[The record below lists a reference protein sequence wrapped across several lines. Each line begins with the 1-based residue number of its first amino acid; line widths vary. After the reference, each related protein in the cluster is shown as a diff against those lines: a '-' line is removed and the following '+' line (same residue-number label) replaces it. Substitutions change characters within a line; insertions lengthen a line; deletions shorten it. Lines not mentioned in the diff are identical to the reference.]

1 MKRITVALIG
11 QPNVGKSTLFNALT
25 GGNAIV
31 TNWPGTTVSKSEGV
45 IRHCQYEIHIID
57 LPGVYGLT
65 AFTIEEKISRNF
77 IVNEKP
83 DVVVVLV
90 DSLSLIRTLYLALD
104 VLELIDRVVI
114 GVTKV
119 DEAHSRGVHINYNLL
134 EKQLGVPV
142 VPLSAVR
149 GDGLRELAE
158 RIISVYEAGRREHT
172 KVDYG
177 ELSTYIESAE
187 ALIRQCDLGLSHR
200 WLAVKVF
207 EGDPETLE
215 LIKSRCTSLYEDL
228 VELREEASRILK
240 VDPAVIVARSRFKHA
255 ESIGKT
261 CVIQVAVRKKAPSKL
276 FYHPV
281 YAPLISIAIILAVFT
296 LAFNLNTGFPVASIL
311 ESVGFSELAEAIENY
326 TISSLIERFLEWSS
340 STLKGLLGEN
350 AISLFLSEAVLGGV
364 GALLLFLPLIMT
376 VLATI
381 GVLEDTG
388 LLTRLAV
395 GVHTLFEKLGFS
407 GHALFPLSLSLGCNV
422 PGLLVARAIPS
433 TAERARL
440 IMLLPFIPCQAR
452 LVVLLALA
460 TAVRQGFLLVVL
472 SYIVAFAAFFALGFA
487 LYKWSTMRSESV
499 EIRLLLEQPPLHKPI
514 PRVVWW
520 YTWWHTKHFLVK
532 AGTIIVLA
540 NILFW
545 LLSHV
550 GPSMSFTDDPG
561 ESIAASFSK
570 TLTPILKPIGIS
582 GEGSWIIAL
591 ALIAGF
597 IAKEIFISTLLTVTG
612 ASSVKNAFTTIGV
625 SEQSV
630 IALTIF
636 VTLYVPC
643 LAALSTIYSETRSLK
658 LVAEAVLLMLVVA
671 YTSAIL
677 AYTLAL
683 VLTL

>member
-1 MKRITVALIG
+1 
-11 QPNVGKSTLFNALT
+11 
-25 GGNAIV
+25 
-31 TNWPGTTVSKSEGV
+31 
-45 IRHCQYEIHIID
+45 
-57 LPGVYGLT
+57 
-65 AFTIEEKISRNF
+65 
-77 IVNEKP
+77 
-83 DVVVVLV
+83 
-90 DSLSLIRTLYLALD
+90 
-104 VLELIDRVVI
+104 
-114 GVTKV
+114 
-119 DEAHSRGVHINYNLL
+119 
-134 EKQLGVPV
+134 
-142 VPLSAVR
+142 
-149 GDGLRELAE
+149 
-158 RIISVYEAGRREHT
+158 
-172 KVDYG
+172 
-177 ELSTYIESAE
+177 
-187 ALIRQCDLGLSHR
+187 
-200 WLAVKVF
+200 
-207 EGDPETLE
+207 
-215 LIKSRCTSLYEDL
+215 
-228 VELREEASRILK
+228 
-240 VDPAVIVARSRFKHA
+240 
-255 ESIGKT
+255 
-261 CVIQVAVRKKAPSKL
+261 
-276 FYHPV
+276 
-281 YAPLISIAIILAVFT
+281 ISIAIILAVFT

-364 GALLLFLPLIMT
+364 GALLLFLPLIMI

-422 PGLLVARAIPS
+422 PGLLVTRAIPS
-433 TAERARL
+433 TAERVRL

-643 LAALSTIYSETRSLK
+643 LATLSTIYSETRSLK

-671 YTSAIL
+671 YTSTIL

>member
-1 MKRITVALIG
+1 MERIRVALIG
-11 QPNVGKSTLFNALT
+11 QPNVGKSTLFNILT
-25 GGNAIV
+25 RGNAIV

-45 IRHCQYEIHIID
+45 IKHRDYEIHIID

-65 AFTIEEKISRNF
+65 AFTLEEKISRNF

-104 VLELIDRVVI
+104 ILELTSRVVI

-119 DEAHSRGVHINYNLL
+119 DEAHIRGIHINYELL
-134 EKQLGVPV
+134 EKHIGVPV
-142 VPLSAVR
+142 VPLSAVK
-149 GDGLRELAE
+149 GVGLRELIE
-158 RIISVYEAGRREHT
+158 KIINTYETSRREYV

-187 ALIRQCDLGLSHR
+187 ALIKQCNLELSHR

-215 LIKSRCTSLYEDL
+215 LIKAKCESLYKVLTEM
-228 VELREEASRILK
+228 REEASRILK
-240 VDPAVIVARSRFKHA
+240 VDPAVIVARSRFKQA
-255 ESIGKT
+255 ESIGKS
-261 CVIQVAVRKKAPSKL
+261 CIVQVAIRRQAPSKL

-281 YAPLISIAIILAVFT
+281 FAPLVSIAIILAVFV
-296 LAFNLNTGFPVASIL
+296 LAFTVNTGFPITSIL
-311 ESVGFSELAEAIENY
+311 ESTGYSELAQVVEEC
-326 TISSLIERFLEWSS
+326 TISSLIERFLEWGS
-340 STLKGLLGEN
+340 STLKSALGEN
-350 AISLFLSEAVLGGV
+350 AISLFLSEAILGGI
-364 GALLLFLPLIMT
+364 GALLLFLPLIMI
-376 VLATI
+376 VLAVI

-388 LLTRLAV
+388 LLTRLAI

-422 PGLLVARAIPS
+422 PGLLVTRAIPS
-433 TAERARL
+433 SAERARL

-460 TAVRQGFLLVVL
+460 TAVRQGFLLVAF
-472 SYIVAFAAFFALGFA
+472 SYIVAFTAFSALGLT
-487 LYKWSTMRSESV
+487 LYKWSIRRGEAV

-532 AGTIIVLA
+532 AGTVIVTA

-545 LLSHV
+545 LLTHV
-550 GPSMSFTDDPG
+550 TPIMSFTTEPS
-561 ESIAASFSK
+561 ESLAALFSK
-570 TLTPILKPIGIS
+570 VLTPILKPLGIS
-582 GEGSWIIAL
+582 GEKAWIIVL

-597 IAKEIFISTLLTVTG
+597 AAKEIFISTLLMVTG
-612 ASSVKNAFTTIGV
+612 ADSIREAFTTTGV
-625 SEQSV
+625 TEQSV
-630 IALTIF
+630 VALAVF

-643 LAALSTIYSETRSLK
+643 LATLATIYDETRSLK
-658 LVAEAVLLMLVVA
+658 LVAEVVVLMLVVA
-671 YTSAIL
+671 YTSALLVYALASIL
-677 AYTLAL
+677 TW
-683 VLTL
+683 